1 MSQNI
6 QRVLVIQLLEHSDPV
21 MTYCMNLILSLKIFV

>member
-6 QRVLVIQLLEHSDPV
+6 QRVLVIQSLKNSEQV
-21 MTYCMNLILSLKIFV
+21 MTYCVNLILSLEIFF

>member
-6 QRVLVIQLLEHSDPV
+6 QRVLVIQSFVNSEQV
-21 MTYCMNLILSLKIFV
+21 MTHFENLILSLEIFV